1 MFANDYINYYS
12 TNRQYAPYL
21 DNDEFLSCLPASFK
35 LDKIENKMIDFIEQE
50 QLFNTRL
57 WKLFT
62 EQFKAG
68 NVDDENLGWR
78 GEYWGKM
85 MRGAC
90 ITYKYTQNS
99 KLYEILNN
107 TVNDL
112 LDT

>member
-1 MFANDYINYYS
+1 
-12 TNRQYAPYL
+12 
-21 DNDEFLSCLPASFK
+21 
-35 LDKIENKMIDFIEQE
+35 MIDFIEQE

-90 ITYKYTQNS
+90 FTWAYTRDE
-99 KLYEILNN
+99 KLYALLTQ
-107 TVNDL
+107 TVQDNSD
-112 LDT
+112 DIENRDNKQRIG